1 MKNSNLRSLQL
12 RQLAARLESLAP
24 LRSEKP
30 PADGWIRA
38 IRRALGM
45 TTTQLARR
53 LSISQSA
60 ATLLEGREAAMTVSL
75 ETLSRAADAL
85 ECDLVYALIPRVP
98 LPEMR
103 ARAANAAAWAQVR
116 QVDHSMGLEDQA
128 VAAGESQFLADEVA
142 QDLLRSWS
150 NKIWDAPAASG

>member
-12 RQLAARLESLAP
+12 RQLTARLEPLAP

-75 ETLSRAADAL
+75 ETLNRAADAL

-98 LPEMR
+98 LAEMR
-103 ARAANAAAWAQVR
+103 ARAANAAAWAQFR

-128 VAAGESQFLADEVA
+128 VAGGESQFLADEEA

-150 NKIWDAPAASG
+150 NKIWDAPATEA